1 MANNHPHLDK
11 PSLITD
17 IDIRDFN
24 EPEDITFAAL
34 TMQQEKWFNETTIE
48 VKNNAE
54 NPSVLCLIASKGNQ
68 KAGIVMAM
76 MYEEYAVISNLIV
89 IQSLRRQGIG
99 TQLLHKIIER
109 IQVSNIESIILEGKE
124 SNITFF
130 EKFGFQKATRVIHF
144 FGDVPPENH
153 FAVSKISNQD
163 LPLVFEIDK
172 NVFGA
177 DRSFYLRMLMQNY
190 PQLALKYSENDKTLA
205 YLFARVGL
213 GGYISAGPLVDLTA
227 GKGALALLRSFQEMI
242 GFQPFQCSVFAWQQH
257 AVGALIELGLKPD
270 PETSYL
276 MIRGQG
282 AIPTP
287 HSGSLLLGPHLT
299 G

>member
-213 GGYISAGPLVDLTA
+213 GGYISAGPLVEPYRRKRCA
-227 GKGALALLRSFQEMI
+227 GFTTQFPGNDWFPTFSMLCFCLATTCGRS
-242 GFQPFQCSVFAWQQH
+242 
-257 AVGALIELGLKPD
+257 LD
-270 PETSYL
+270 
-276 MIRGQG
+276 
-282 AIPTP
+282 
-287 HSGSLLLGPHLT
+287 
-299 G
+299 